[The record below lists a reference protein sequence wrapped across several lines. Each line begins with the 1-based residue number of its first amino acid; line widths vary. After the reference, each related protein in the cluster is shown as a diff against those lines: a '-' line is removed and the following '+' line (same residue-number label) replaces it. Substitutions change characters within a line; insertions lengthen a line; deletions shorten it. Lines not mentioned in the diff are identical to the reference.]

1 MMEKK
6 YFNGHDEINRFFCF
20 HSKNYQTLLIIL
32 NLIQIQ
38 QPAAA
43 AAVVFISF
51 FFDDKSHEPDT
62 RQNTFCIN
70 QPKLCLMNKERKQTR
85 VQFGFENL
93 IFKIASAVFLF
104 LCLCVIPLKVFG

>member
-1 MMEKK
+1 MEKK

-51 FFDDKSHEPDT
+51 F
-62 RQNTFCIN
+62 
-70 QPKLCLMNKERKQTR
+70 LMTKAMSQTR
-85 VQFGFENL
+85 VKIHFVSNHHRTQNMFDEQKEREN
-93 IFKIASAVFLF
+93 KQY
-104 LCLCVIPLKVFG
+104 